1 MTKYE
6 IKTDSFEFSN
16 SRESWPS
23 QTADDIIDLY
33 HSPYEYNSP
42 KLEASFESLDEA
54 KAEFESN
61 YRNYGST
68 REVVGW
74 AGMHLLIGEIAFLE
88 KNAYDEDG
96 EFDQGGDW
104 IAWSVEPYSNP
115 I

>member
-54 KAEFESN
+54 KA
-61 YRNYGST
+61 
-68 REVVGW
+68 
-74 AGMHLLIGEIAFLE
+74 
-88 KNAYDEDG
+88 
-96 EFDQGGDW
+96 
-104 IAWSVEPYSNP
+104 
-115 I
+115 